1 MFSTVIGLHFIRFL
15 NKAFILPT
23 FPNSEVVLMPKL
35 NEKKRKWIIRQ
46 IRKGMPKKDIALAMK
61 ISRMALWKIEQNY
74 KIW

>member
-1 MFSTVIGLHFIRFL
+1 
-15 NKAFILPT
+15 
-23 FPNSEVVLMPKL
+23 MPKL